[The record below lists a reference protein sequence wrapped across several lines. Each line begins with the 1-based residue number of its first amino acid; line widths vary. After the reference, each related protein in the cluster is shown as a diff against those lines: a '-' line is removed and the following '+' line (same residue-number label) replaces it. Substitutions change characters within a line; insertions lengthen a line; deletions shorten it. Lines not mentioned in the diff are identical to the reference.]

1 MAKFVELSWL
11 QDHLNDSDLVV
22 VDPRPIVKYLGGHIP
37 RAVNLPMPRLL
48 DPKTMA
54 LVSSDQLSK
63 IFGDAGIG
71 AKSTAVIY
79 DDYDGQNAAML
90 AWSLEYLGLA
100 DVALLSTRLGGWT
113 GEGRELLYKPVS
125 QRPKKFETDR
135 NVSLRVVTQEIL
147 HNRDSKI
154 LDLRSREEFQGKVA
168 TEARTGHIPRAI
180 NIPWTDLIGK
190 EEFLRPRNELEEVF
204 ERTGVSRNDKVV
216 TYCTYGPRAA
226 IGFLALQYLDYR
238 NVGVYDGSFHQWAQ
252 RSELPVEGEGLQ
264 LEL

>member
-1 MAKFVELSWL
+1 MVKFVDSAWL
-11 QDHLNDSDLVV
+11 KDHLNEPNLVV
-22 VDPRPIVKYLGGHIP
+22 VDPRPVVKYLGGHIP
-37 RAVNLPMPRLL
+37 RAVNLPMSKLL

-54 LVSSDQLSK
+54 LLSPDQLSR
-63 IFGDAGIG
+63 IFGEAGMD

-100 DVALLSTRLGGWT
+100 DVALLSPRLGGWT

-125 QRPKKFETDR
+125 QTPKNFETDP
-135 NVSLRVVTQEIL
+135 NANLRVVPQEIL

-168 TEARTGHIPRAI
+168 TEVRTGHIPRAV

-190 EEFLRPRNELEEVF
+190 EKFLRPRNELEEVF
-204 ERTGVSRNDKVV
+204 ERIGVGRNDKVV

-252 RSELPVEGEGLQ
+252 RSELPVEGEGLH